1 MEYTHYGEMYKG
13 VEMRGEVGLL
23 TRNIKFDSEDA
34 ANSTTYG
41 GHIKVRKRMGSY
53 QGSYTSKM
61 DLVFGHPVTS
71 DKNVWSQSI
80 SANENKT

>member
-1 MEYTHYGEMYKG
+1 M
-13 VEMRGEVGLL
+13 LL
-23 TRNIKFDSEDA
+23 TAQHMGVISRFVNVW
-34 ANSTTYG
+34 

-61 DLVFGHPVTS
+61 ELVFGHPVTS